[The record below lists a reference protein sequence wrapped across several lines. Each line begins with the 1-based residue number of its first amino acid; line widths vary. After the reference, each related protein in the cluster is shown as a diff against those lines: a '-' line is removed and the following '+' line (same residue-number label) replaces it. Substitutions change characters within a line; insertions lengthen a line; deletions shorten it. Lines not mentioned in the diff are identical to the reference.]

1 VRVTPQAVAI
11 AGPAGTLEA
20 LLEEPVDAM
29 GCAVICHPHPLQGGT
44 MHNKVVHT
52 LARAFQELGFAALR
66 FNYRG
71 VGASD
76 GSYGDGAGETDDA
89 LTVAAWARERYV
101 PAPSAQMSVAQFPL
115 ALAGFSFGG
124 AVAFNAAA
132 RLAPALLITV
142 APAVDRVAVTDT
154 GPLCPWLIV
163 QGAADEVVVAERV
176 QAWAAGFKLAPVM
189 ALLPGVGHFFH
200 GALNELRAV
209 ALNFAGPLV
218 AQNLWAKKSP
228 VL

>member
-1 VRVTPQAVAI
+1 VRAQPLAITI
-11 AGPAGTLEA
+11 AGPAGALEA
-20 LLEEPVDAM
+20 LLEEPPDGIN

-52 LARAFQELGFAALR
+52 LARAFQESGFASLR

-71 VGASD
+71 VGASAGAFDD
-76 GSYGDGAGETDDA
+76 GVGETDDA
-89 LTVAAWARERYV
+89 LAVAAWATARYALL
-101 PAPSAQMSVAQFPL
+101 PPTRLPL

-124 AVAFNAAA
+124 AVAFNATT
-132 RLAPALLITV
+132 RIAPALLIAV
-142 APAVDRVAVTDT
+142 APAVDRVAVTGT
-154 GPLCPWLIV
+154 APPCPWLIV
-163 QGAADEVVVAERV
+163 QGAADEVVAAERV
-176 QAWAAGFKLAPVM
+176 QAWAAGFAPAPVL

-209 ALNFAGPLV
+209 ALNFASQHLQQKSG
-218 AQNLWAKKSP
+218 AKKSP